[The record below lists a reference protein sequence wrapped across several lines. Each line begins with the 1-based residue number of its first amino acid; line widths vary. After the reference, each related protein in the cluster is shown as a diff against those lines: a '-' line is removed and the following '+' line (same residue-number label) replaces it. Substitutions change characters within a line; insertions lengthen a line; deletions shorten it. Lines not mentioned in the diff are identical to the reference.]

1 MTSIFYNCSL
11 CKYKSS
17 KKFNLNRHMV
27 AKHNN
32 ENCNNVI
39 TNCKNVINNCKNVI
53 IDNKCNK
60 ISTKKIINKLLE
72 FLDYGY
78 CNDDD
83 IKNKINKE

>member
-1 MTSIFYNCSL
+1 
-11 CKYKSS
+11 
-17 KKFNLNRHMV
+17 MV

-39 TNCKNVINNCKNVI
+39 TNCKNVTNNCNNVTNNCNNVITNCNNVI

-60 ISTKKIINKLLE
+60 ISTKKIINK